1 MENSWKGLRRHG
13 EAPVSDRAPIHSGK
27 PLLDRL
33 PRPQRDALIGIG
45 RRGRGLFGRAFQ
57 RVFDEN
63 LPIFEFLA
71 AQGATAA
78 VIGRLL
84 AEVGIVR
91 ADGTALPEGT
101 VTSAL
106 SRARERAGRAPALH
120 APASDRQG
128 MQPDAGD
135 CRAMQASAGVGIRP
149 PNPGRAQSHP
159 PFDPQPHR
167 PPRGDHLLRPAPTQ
181 PTAGFGLPEH
191 TRRAAALLE
200 DLRSEK
206 DEGSY

>member
-1 MENSWKGLRRHG
+1 M
-13 EAPVSDRAPIHSGK
+13 SDRASISSGK

-45 RRGRGLFGRAFQ
+45 RQGRGLFGRAFQ

-84 AEVGIVR
+84 AEVGIAR
-91 ADGTALPEGT
+91 ANGTALPEGT

-106 SRARERAGRAPALH
+106 SRARERAARACALRAPA
-120 APASDRQG
+120 ATGRD

-135 CRAMQASAGVGIRP
+135 CRAMQASAEVGIRP
-149 PNPGRAQSHP
+149 PNPGRAQPHPALRSAAPPSLKGRSPASASADTADGRIWPAGAHP
-159 PFDPQPHR
+159 PR
-167 PPRGDHLLRPAPTQ
+167 RGT
-181 PTAGFGLPEH
+181 FG
-191 TRRAAALLE
+191 

-206 DEGSY
+206 DEGSN

>member
-1 MENSWKGLRRHG
+1 M
-13 EAPVSDRAPIHSGK
+13 SDRTSIRSGK

-45 RRGRGLFGRAFQ
+45 RQGRGLFGRAFQ
-57 RVFDEN
+57 CVFDEN
-63 LPIFEFLA
+63 LPIFDFLV

-78 VIGRLL
+78 VVGRLL
-84 AEVGIVR
+84 AEVGIAR

-120 APASDRQG
+120 AAAATGRG

-135 CRAMQASAGVGIRP
+135 CRAMQASSGAPVRA
-149 PNPGRAQSHP
+149 PNPGRAQSRPPSDPHP
-159 PFDPQPHR
+159 R
-167 PPRGDHLLRPAPTQ
+167 PPRGGHGLRPMPGE

-200 DLRSEK
+200 NLRSEK